1 MMSTALLLVGAQ
13 LNMFEPEPVYQAE
26 AVRQVLRELLQRARD
41 AGVPVIFVQ
50 NCGGPGEPDEPG
62 TPGWAIHPDLAPNE
76 QEAVVMKTTPDSFY
90 QTALSGLLVE
100 QAAQRLVVAGMQTE
114 LCIDTAVRRAFSLGY
129 EVALVADGHST
140 YDAAGVTAAQIIAHH
155 NGVLRAFAAVTA
167 AAQIDLEA
175 PPVFTLDERL
185 GPVDLAAIRA
195 GLAEV
200 ESYER
205 WLIDGDANPFWQE
218 THPTRVT
225 EALRR
230 LWEPQFRPH
239 EKPAP
244 VAGWEMGLARAF
256 IQPLSHIPGFV
267 RRTAVQSVAQAIGHL
282 LQSPTNPFAPQIR
295 QLSHG
300 LWSYDARDF
309 RLIYMPRTVQDSHG
323 RERKY
328 VFLIWLAPALPQK
341 NPFA

>member
-1 MMSTALLLVGAQ
+1 MSTTLLLIDAQ
-13 LNMFEPEPVYQAE
+13 MNMFEPEPVYQAK
-26 AVRQVLRELLQRARD
+26 AVQQVLRELLQRAR
-41 AGVPVIFVQ
+41 AAAVPVIFVQ

-62 TPGWAIHPDLAPNE
+62 TPGWAIHPDLTPNE
-76 QEAVVMKTTPDSFY
+76 QEAVVTKTTPDSFY
-90 QTALSGLLVE
+90 QTALPGLLVE

-114 LCIDTAVRRAFSLGY
+114 WCIDTAVRRAFSLGY
-129 EVALVADGHST
+129 EVVLAADGHST
-140 YDAAGVTAAQIIAHH
+140 YDSAVTAAQIVAHH
-155 NGVLRAFAAVTA
+155 NGVLRAFATVA
-167 AAQIDLEA
+167 AAAGIDLEA
-175 PPVFTLDERL
+175 PPAFTLDEPL
-185 GPVDLAAIRA
+185 EPVDLAAIRA

-200 ESYER
+200 DVYER
-205 WLIDGDANPFWQE
+205 WLSHGDATPFWQE

-230 LWEPQFRPH
+230 LWEPQFRPR

-244 VAGWEMGLARAF
+244 VAGWEMGVARAF

-267 RRTAVQSVAQAIGHL
+267 RRAAVQSVSQAIGHL

-309 RLIYMPRTVQDSHG
+309 RLIYMPRTAHDSSG

-341 NPFA
+341 NPFM

>member
-1 MMSTALLLVGAQ
+1 MSTALLLIDVQ
-13 LNMFEPEPVYQAE
+13 LNMFEPQAVYQAE
-26 AVRQVLRELLQRARD
+26 AVRQVLGTLLRRGRA
-41 AGVPVIFVQ
+41 AGVPIVFVQ
-50 NCGGPGEPDEPG
+50 HYGGPGAPDEPG
-62 TPGWAIHPDLAPNE
+62 TPGWAIHPDLAPKE
-76 QEAVVMKTTPDSFY
+76 QEEVVAKTTPDAFY
-90 QTALSGLLVE
+90 QTTLAGLLLQHAVK
-100 QAAQRLVVAGMQTE
+100 RLVIAGMQTE
-114 LCIDTAVRRAFSLGY
+114 WCIDTTVRRAFSQGY
-129 EVALVADGHST
+129 EVFLAADGHST
-140 YDAAGVTAAQIIAHH
+140 YDGVVTAAQIVAHH
-155 NGVLRAFAAVTA
+155 NGVLRAFATVTPA
-167 AAQIDLEA
+167 ADIDLGA
-175 PPVFTLDERL
+175 PPAFSLDEPL
-185 GPVDLAAIRA
+185 EPVDLAAIQA

-200 ESYER
+200 EEYER
-205 WLIDGDANPFWQE
+205 WLAHGKGSPFWQE

-230 LWEPQFRPH
+230 LWEPQFQPD

-244 VAGWEMGLARAF
+244 LAGWEMGLARPF

-267 RRTAVQSVAQAIGHL
+267 RRAAVKSVSQAIGHL

-295 QLSHG
+295 KLSHG
-300 LWSYDARDF
+300 LWSYDAREF